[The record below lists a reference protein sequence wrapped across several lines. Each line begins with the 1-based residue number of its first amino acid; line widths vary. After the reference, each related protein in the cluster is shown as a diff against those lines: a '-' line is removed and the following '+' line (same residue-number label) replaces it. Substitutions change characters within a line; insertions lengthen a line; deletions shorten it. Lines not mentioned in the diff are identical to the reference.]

1 VRGLRAEDG
10 WRVITEPYEL
20 AASPAI
26 TRLARRFTMS
36 ADSVSLAWKRIS
48 SGWLRGRLR
57 SSGLSGGAAD
67 AGSDDSIAV
76 STIGAKMLPTF
87 RILLATASLAVLAV
101 AVATHGLIPTPE
113 VRTRIGE
120 APSISRSFI
129 QEAMAPRLSIQA
141 LGDPAEERA
150 AMPEATGMS
159 SGQGTVQSPLGSDER
174 GAPARMTIPSAAADD
189 RTESSDPLGDL
200 IRATMTQTPEPS
212 PTVIVGP
219 SSPRPPETAGL
230 QSPIPGLGAAASPA
244 ATGAKPTAPPTLDA
258 TLPSPTKSEDAA
270 DEHAAPATSRA
281 AAKTETKATA
291 PPKPEDAAQADG
303 KDAARPSKT
312 PTLALD
318 DEGNSRGKANATP
331 RGEVPAVSSAAVRK
345 KDARAAD
352 AMASFDKP
360 RRGSA
365 RKAVER
371 RAVERRKS
379 RTTVERR
386 TVRRKA
392 VKRSRAASSRKS
404 RKTAHRAKRH
414 KTRKAASARR
424 RGVNVIAPR
433 RNRKA
438 AAKTTRRSSVASP
451 KVQYVPNG
459 YPYQVVPNG
468 YWLYYSTP
476 ATAAVVR

>member
-1 VRGLRAEDG
+1 VVGCDR
-10 WRVITEPYEL
+10 
-20 AASPAI
+20 PAYP
-26 TRLARRFTMS
+26 
-36 ADSVSLAWKRIS
+36 
-48 SGWLRGRLR
+48 
-57 SSGLSGGAAD
+57 GGAAD
-67 AGSDDSIAV
+67 AGGDDSIAV

-87 RILLATASLAVLAV
+87 RILLATAGLAVLAV

-120 APSISRSFI
+120 VPNISRSFI
-129 QEAMAPRLSIQA
+129 QAAMAPRLSIQA

-159 SGQGTVQSPLGSDER
+159 SGQGIVQSPLGSGER
-174 GAPARMTIPSAAADD
+174 GDPARMTTPSAATD

-212 PTVIVGP
+212 PTVIAEP
-219 SSPRPPETAGL
+219 SSPRPPERAGL

-270 DEHAAPATSRA
+270 DERAAQATRRA
-281 AAKTETKATA
+281 AAETEATA
-291 PPKPEDAAQADG
+291 PPKPEDTAQVDG
-303 KDAARPSKT
+303 KDAAPPSKT

-318 DEGNSRGKANATP
+318 DEGNGRGRASTAP
-331 RGEVPAVSSAAVRK
+331 RGEVPAASSAAMRK

-352 AMASFDKP
+352 ATASFDKP

-371 RAVERRKS
+371 RAVERGKS

-392 VKRSRAASSRKS
+392 VKKSRAASSRKS
-404 RKTAHRAKRH
+404 RKTEHQAKRH
-414 KTRKAASARR
+414 KTREAAPAPR

-433 RNRKA
+433 RNRRA

-451 KVQYVPNG
+451 EVQYGPNG
-459 YPYQVVPNG
+459 YPYQVVPNN
-468 YWLYYSTP
+468 YQLYYSTP

>member
-1 VRGLRAEDG
+1 VVGCDR
-10 WRVITEPYEL
+10 
-20 AASPAI
+20 PAYP
-26 TRLARRFTMS
+26 
-36 ADSVSLAWKRIS
+36 
-48 SGWLRGRLR
+48 
-57 SSGLSGGAAD
+57 GGAAD
-67 AGSDDSIAV
+67 AGGDDSIAV

-87 RILLATASLAVLAV
+87 RILLATAGLAVLAV

-120 APSISRSFI
+120 VPSISRSFI
-129 QEAMAPRLSIQA
+129 QAAMAPRLSIQA
-141 LGDPAEERA
+141 LGDPAEEHA

-159 SGQGTVQSPLGSDER
+159 SGQGIVQSPLGSAER
-174 GAPARMTIPSAAADD
+174 GDPARMTTPSAAADD

-212 PTVIVGP
+212 PTVIAGP
-219 SSPRPPETAGL
+219 SSPRPPERAGL
-230 QSPIPGLGAAASPA
+230 QGLIPGLGAAASPA

-258 TLPSPTKSEDAA
+258 TLASPTKSEDAA
-270 DEHAAPATSRA
+270 DERAAPAASRA
-281 AAKTETKATA
+281 NA
-291 PPKPEDAAQADG
+291 PPKPEDTAQADG
-303 KDAARPSKT
+303 KAAAPPSKT

-318 DEGNSRGKANATP
+318 DEGNGRGKASTAP
-331 RGEVPAVSSAAVRK
+331 RGEVPAVSSVAMRK

-352 AMASFDKP
+352 ATASFDKP

-386 TVRRKA
+386 TVRRKT
-392 VKRSRAASSRKS
+392 VKKSRAASSRKS
-404 RKTAHRAKRH
+404 RKTVHQAKRH
-414 KTRKAASARR
+414 KTREAAPAPR

-433 RNRKA
+433 RNRRA

-451 KVQYVPNG
+451 EVQYVPSG

-468 YWLYYSTP
+468 YRLYYFAP
-476 ATAAVVR
+476 AAAAVVR